1 MKIRKIF
8 SGIWLLALFLAG
20 FMPAA
25 QAALVNNP
33 SQPVGL
39 LYNPGSGET
48 IDTLP
53 FSKLMQVKSDGTSV
67 PFVLPPNQE
76 LVVTYI
82 YFNIAAATQSLT
94 TKPTC
99 AWALSIPGRR

>member
-1 MKIRKIF
+1 MKIKKIF
-8 SGIWLLALFLAG
+8 PGIWLLALFLAG

-33 SQPVGL
+33 SQPVDL

-53 FSKLMQVKSDGTSV
+53 FS
-67 PFVLPPNQE
+67 
-76 LVVTYI
+76 
-82 YFNIAAATQSLT
+82 
-94 TKPTC
+94 
-99 AWALSIPGRR
+99 